1 MEGAQFTGYIRD
13 SILYLKYGDY
23 FGVVNIKNDENFFNC
38 NLHNIIDHLNTYK
51 VFPVNEQISF
61 NCVIP
66 YGFQIKA
73 FCINLS
79 NKKTETLVKTF

>member
-1 MEGAQFTGYIRD
+1 MEDVQFTGYIRD

-23 FGVVNIKNDENFFNC
+23 QGILHIKGDENFFNC

-51 VFPVNEQISF
+51 VFSTDNNISF

-66 YGFQIKA
+66 YGFQIKT

-79 NKKTETLVKTF
+79 NKKTETLIKII